1 MREETNTL
9 SGEKIKQLLMVN
21 QKDLNE
27 FNYFDNNTEYTLTK
41 IPNILVTKE
50 KLFEKLKEK
59 YGAEI
64 SNYIIAKTYDK
75 TETDVNPMKI
85 IDFMKKLN

>member
-9 SGEKIKQLLMVN
+9 SGEKIKQLLIVN

-27 FNYFDNNTEYTLTK
+27 FNYFDNNTEYTLDK
-41 IPNILVTKE
+41 IPNVLVTKE

-64 SNYIIAKTYDK
+64 SNYIVSKTYDK

-85 IDFMKKLN
+85 IEFMKKLN